1 MFGNLFNKVIEK
13 YKLTMENIIL
23 LTGEVSFVNYDK
35 NFVQID
41 YEVNKKKKQ
50 INGQIAKTEKHFYQ
64 IGDVVT
70 FTTELSTRGDKMIAA
85 NVEYKYNTALEVLL
99 NKAKTE
105 NDFLGFLKAVGDKF
119 FVKELKS
126 YLFFE
131 VPISPWQQLPKAE
144 LINDAVRFM
153 LENVENI
160 NKIKAKLYDNKYIP
174 EYRTAL
180 KCFKEKTALDVVVS
194 KITPHGTYVNVVGE
208 KVQAKIKIESA
219 KVGDVVRIVISHLTP
234 FKIAVVVA
242 D

>member
-1 MFGNLFNKVIEK
+1 
-13 YKLTMENIIL
+13 MENILI
-23 LTGEVSFVNYDK
+23 TGEVSYVNYDK

-50 INGQIAKTEKHFYQ
+50 LNGQIAKIDKHFYQ

-70 FTTELSTRGDKMIAA
+70 FTTELSLRGDKMIAT
-85 NVEYKYNTALEVLL
+85 NIIYKYNTALEVMIH
-99 NKAKTE
+99 KSKTDNE
-105 NDFLGFLKAVGDKF
+105 FLGFLKAVGDKY

-131 VPISPWQQLPKAE
+131 VPISPWQQLPKEE
-144 LINDAVRFM
+144 LLNDAVKFM
-153 LENVENI
+153 LEDIENI
-160 NKIKAKLYDNKYIP
+160 NKIKAKLFDNKYIP

-180 KCFKEKTALDVVVS
+180 KCYKEKTAIDTTVS

-208 KVQAKIKIESA
+208 KVQSKIKLDDA

-234 FKIAVVVA
+234 FKIAVVVSG